1 MDFQWLRRLTSRSI
15 PAAPPPPAP
24 ATAAS
29 ARLPESLRYPPADAG
44 LLLMEPAAVVE
55 ANDDLIKRLRTHAAM
70 DAAVFGERFLQ
81 PLERLAGYINVL
93 PATAS
98 GLFSGE
104 MGLFR
109 AALECGFFSFQSS
122 DGRIFTG
129 ADGVE
134 RRHLLETRWRYL
146 CFLAGLFYPIGK
158 SLERLAV
165 ASPEGT
171 VWKRHFTGV
180 TEWAANGG
188 TSRVFVSW
196 GSTEDTASLGP
207 SNAALAILPQ
217 IVGAGNL
224 QMLQDGAADL
234 IAALYE
240 VVGGSAGSS
249 RIAHQVVSGAWQRIM
264 DREAARRPQAF
275 GRLVVG
281 THLGPYLVG
290 AVRTL
295 VEQGTWKP
303 NDSWLKADKSG
314 LYLQWPEAARDLID
328 FGRSKGHSGW
338 PDDPPTLAALLR
350 AANVVNEEGGDMGA
364 VEIINGD
371 GEIVSALKIASPLAL
386 LEDFDPSDYAASPG
400 KTLESVLAA
409 DPLARTEA
417 AAQAAPASPP
427 AMAQDAEETAGGAAA
442 RDEEAPVDEARD
454 VAQPTVAAPE
464 PDVQPGAPLKEAPEV
479 SYSDLVPEDIRADI
493 GNPLQVEL
501 LGKVVK
507 AWRSRGDS
515 NDTMRRVDNGAAV
528 ALKFLTTIMRDAPTW
543 VDHMARAGLIYSP
556 NSTPGL
562 RIHKIAMPEGRKN
575 EVPAVILSN
584 LACKRLGL

>member
-1 MDFQWLRRLTSRSI
+1 
-15 PAAPPPPAP
+15 
-24 ATAAS
+24 
-29 ARLPESLRYPPADAG
+29 
-44 LLLMEPAAVVE
+44 MEPAAVVD
-55 ANDDLIKRLRTHAAM
+55 ANEDLVRRLRTHAAM
-70 DAAVFGERFLQ
+70 DADVFEERFLQ
-81 PLERLAGYINVL
+81 PLKRLAGYINVL

-134 RRHLLETRWRYL
+134 RRHLLEARWRYL

-165 ASPEGT
+165 VSPEGA
-171 VWKRHFTGV
+171 VWKRHFMGV
-180 TEWAANGG
+180 TEWAAERDS
-188 TSRVFVSW
+188 SRVFAMW
-196 GSTEDTASLGP
+196 GSTDDSTSLGP

-224 QMLQDGAADL
+224 QMLEDGAADL

-240 VVGGSAGSS
+240 VVAGSAGSS
-249 RIAHQVVSGAWQRIM
+249 RIAHQVVAGAWQRIM

-295 VEQGTWKP
+295 VEKGVWKP
-303 NDSWLKADKSG
+303 NESWLKADKDG
-314 LYLQWPEAARDLID
+314 LYLQWPQAARDLID
-328 FGRSKGHSGW
+328 FGRSKGYAGW
-338 PDDPPTLAALLR
+338 PDDPSTLAALLR
-350 AANVVNEEGGDMGA
+350 AANVVKEEGGDMGA
-364 VEIINGD
+364 VEIVDGH
-371 GEIVSALKIASPLAL
+371 GEIVSALKIANPLAL
-386 LEDFDPSDYAASPG
+386 LEDFDPADYATAAG

-409 DPLARTEA
+409 DPLSKTEA
-417 AAQAAPASPP
+417 AQHTPGPQAAPAEPP
-427 AMAQDAEETAGGAAA
+427 AQVADTAVVTPET
-442 RDEEAPVDEARD
+442 EPLLPPPVMQSAPV
-454 VAQPTVAAPE
+454 APE
-464 PDVQPGAPLKEAPEV
+464 PEAEPGAPLKEAPEV
-479 SYSDLVPEDIRADI
+479 SYSDLVPEDIRSDI
-493 GNPLQVEL
+493 GNALQVEL

-507 AWRSRGDS
+507 AWRSRGDN
-515 NDTMRRVDNGAAV
+515 NDTMRRVDNGAAI
-528 ALKFLTTIMRDAPTW
+528 ALKFLTTIMRDATTW

-562 RIHKIAMPEGRKN
+562 RVHKIAMPEGRKN

>member
-1 MDFQWLRRLTSRSI
+1 MVFQWLRSLTSRSI
-15 PAAPPPPAP
+15 AAAPPPPAP
-24 ATAAS
+24 AAAAGS
-29 ARLPESLRYPPADAG
+29 RLTETLRYPPADAG
-44 LLLMEPAAVVE
+44 LLLLEPAAVVE
-55 ANDDLIKRLRTHAAM
+55 ANEDLVKRLRTHAAM
-70 DAAVFGERFLQ
+70 DDDVFEERFLQ
-81 PLERLAGYINVL
+81 PLTRLAGYINVL

-109 AALECGFFSFQSS
+109 AALECGFFSFQAS

-158 SLERLAV
+158 SLERIAV
-165 ASPEGT
+165 VSPEGV
-171 VWKRHFTGV
+171 VWKRHFMGV
-180 TEWAANGG
+180 TEWAAESY
-188 TSRVFVSW
+188 TSRIFAMW
-196 GSTEDTASLGP
+196 GSTDDSASLGP
-207 SNAALAILPQ
+207 SNAALVIVPQ

-224 QMLQDGAADL
+224 QMLEDGAAD
-234 IAALYE
+234 IVAALYE
-240 VVGGSAGSS
+240 VVAGSAGKS
-249 RIAHQVVSGAWQRIM
+249 RIAHQVVAGAWQRIM

-295 VEQGTWKP
+295 VEKGVWKP
-303 NDSWLKADKSG
+303 NDSWLKADQNG
-314 LYLQWPEAARDLID
+314 LYLQWPQAARDLID
-328 FGRSKGHSGW
+328 FGKSKGYSGW
-338 PDDPPTLAALLR
+338 PDDPSTLAALLR
-350 AANVVNEEGGDMGA
+350 AANVVKEECGDMGT
-364 VEIINGD
+364 VEIVD
-371 GEIVSALKIASPLAL
+371 SHGEIVPALKISNPLAL
-386 LEDFDPSDYAASPG
+386 LEEFDPSDYATAAG

-409 DPLARTEA
+409 DPLSKTEA
-417 AAQAAPASPP
+417 AQQALVQPAPPAEEAGHTAETVAVATKETGDPSHSPVSPP
-427 AMAQDAEETAGGAAA
+427 VQ
-442 RDEEAPVDEARD
+442 
-454 VAQPTVAAPE
+454 AAPE
-464 PDVQPGAPLKEAPEV
+464 PEPGPDAPLKEAPEV
-479 SYSDLVPEDIRADI
+479 SYSDLVPEDIRSDI
-493 GNPLQVEL
+493 GNALQVEL

-507 AWRSRGDS
+507 AWRSRGDN
-515 NDTMRRVDNGAAV
+515 NDSMRRVDNGAAI
-528 ALKFLTTIMRDAPTW
+528 ALKFLTTIMRDATTW

-562 RIHKIAMPEGRKN
+562 RVHKVAMPEGRKN

>member
-1 MDFQWLRRLTSRSI
+1 
-15 PAAPPPPAP
+15 
-24 ATAAS
+24 
-29 ARLPESLRYPPADAG
+29 
-44 LLLMEPAAVVE
+44 MEPAAVVE
-55 ANDDLIKRLRTHAAM
+55 ANEDLVRRLRTHAAM
-70 DAAVFGERFLQ
+70 DADVFEERFLQ
-81 PLERLAGYINVL
+81 PLRRLAAYINVL

-165 ASPEGT
+165 VSPEGA
-171 VWKRHFTGV
+171 VWKRHFMGV
-180 TEWAANGG
+180 TEWAAERDA
-188 TSRVFVSW
+188 SRVFAMW
-196 GSTEDTASLGP
+196 GSTDDSASLGP

-224 QMLQDGAADL
+224 QMLEDGAADL

-240 VVGGSAGSS
+240 VVAGSAGNS
-249 RIAHQVVSGAWQRIM
+249 RIAHQVVAGAWQRIM

-295 VEQGTWKP
+295 VDKGVWKP
-303 NDSWLKADKSG
+303 NESWLKADKNG
-314 LYLQWPEAARDLID
+314 LYLQWPQAASDLID
-328 FGRSKGHSGW
+328 FGRSKGYAGW
-338 PDDPPTLAALLR
+338 PDDPSTLAALLR
-350 AANVVNEEGGDMGA
+350 AANVVKEEGGDMGA
-364 VEIINGD
+364 VEIVD
-371 GEIVSALKIASPLAL
+371 SHGEIVPALKIANPLAL
-386 LEDFDPSDYAASPG
+386 LEDFDPSDYATAAG
-400 KTLESVLAA
+400 KTLEAVLAA
-409 DPLARTEA
+409 DPLSKAEA
-417 AAQAAPASPP
+417 AQHLLGQQAAA
-427 AMAQDAEETAGGAAA
+427 D
-442 RDEEAPVDEARD
+442 EAPAPVVDTAVVTPETELPLPPT
-454 VAQPTVAAPE
+454 VAQSAAAAPE
-464 PDVQPGAPLKEAPEV
+464 PEAESGAPLKEAPEV
-479 SYSDLVPEDIRADI
+479 SYSDLVPEDIRSDI
-493 GNPLQVEL
+493 GNALQVEL
-501 LGKVVK
+501 LGKVVM
-507 AWRSRGDS
+507 AWRSRGDN

-528 ALKFLTTIMRDAPTW
+528 ALKFLTTIMRDATTW

-562 RIHKIAMPEGRKN
+562 RVHKIAMPEGRKN

>member
-15 PAAPPPPAP
+15 AAAPPPPAP
-24 ATAAS
+24 AAVATP
-29 ARLPESLRYPPADAG
+29 RLTETPRYPPADAG
-44 LLLMEPAAVVE
+44 LLLMEPAAVVD
-55 ANDDLIKRLRTHAAM
+55 ANEDLVRRLRTHAAM
-70 DAAVFGERFLQ
+70 DADVFEERFLQ
-81 PLERLAGYINVL
+81 PLKRLAGYINVL

-134 RRHLLETRWRYL
+134 RRHLLEARWRYL

-165 ASPEGT
+165 VSPEGA
-171 VWKRHFTGV
+171 VWKRHFMGV
-180 TEWAANGG
+180 TEWAAERDS
-188 TSRVFVSW
+188 SRVFAMW
-196 GSTEDTASLGP
+196 GSTDDSTSLGP

-224 QMLQDGAADL
+224 QMLEDGAADL

-240 VVGGSAGSS
+240 VVAGSAGSS
-249 RIAHQVVSGAWQRIM
+249 RIAHQVVAGAWQRIM

-295 VEQGTWKP
+295 VEKGVWKP
-303 NDSWLKADKSG
+303 NESWLKADKDG
-314 LYLQWPEAARDLID
+314 LYLQWPQAARDLID
-328 FGRSKGHSGW
+328 FGRSKGYAGW
-338 PDDPPTLAALLR
+338 PDDPSTLAALLR
-350 AANVVNEEGGDMGA
+350 AANVVKEEGGDMGA
-364 VEIINGD
+364 VEIVDGH
-371 GEIVSALKIASPLAL
+371 GEIVSALKIANPLAL
-386 LEDFDPSDYAASPG
+386 LEDFDPADYATAAG

-409 DPLARTEA
+409 DPLSKTEA
-417 AAQAAPASPP
+417 AQHTPGPQAAPAEPP
-427 AMAQDAEETAGGAAA
+427 AQVADTAVVTPET
-442 RDEEAPVDEARD
+442 EPLLPPPVMQSAPV
-454 VAQPTVAAPE
+454 APE
-464 PDVQPGAPLKEAPEV
+464 PEAEPGAPLKEAPEV
-479 SYSDLVPEDIRADI
+479 SYSDLVPEDIRSDI
-493 GNPLQVEL
+493 GNALQVEL

-507 AWRSRGDS
+507 AWRSRGDN
-515 NDTMRRVDNGAAV
+515 NDTMRRVDNGAAI
-528 ALKFLTTIMRDAPTW
+528 ALKFLTTIMRDATTW

-562 RIHKIAMPEGRKN
+562 RVHKIAMPEGRKN